1 MGNDSQSKPIKVN
14 DGSVLI
20 NNGASTTKQSSQPQG
35 PTKAPIPKSTKP
47 KK

>member
-20 NNGASTTKQSSQPQG
+20 EKGAFTTKQSTQPDT
-35 PTKAPIPKSTKP
+35 PRKPPVPKSTKP